1 MYRALACLTDEHTPW
16 VVPLAACVCWI
27 SCYVALLLEQRV
39 RKGGA
44 WAPSWLL
51 AASFS
56 AGAGIWS
63 THFIGMLGY
72 DPGVVVGYEVAT
84 TLLSLIVAIAA
95 ALVAFTL
102 LRAAHQ
108 GSPWAGAVAGVVLG
122 GGIACMHF

>member
-1 MYRALACLTDEHTPW
+1 MYRALACLTDQHTPW

-44 WAPSWLL
+44 SAPAWLL

-72 DPGVVVGYEVAT
+72 DPGVVVGYEMAT
-84 TLLSLIVAIAA
+84 TLLS
-95 ALVAFTL
+95 
-102 LRAAHQ
+102 
-108 GSPWAGAVAGVVLG
+108 
-122 GGIACMHF
+122 